1 MGTLAG
7 IARRAAP
14 RAPMEVLGVS
24 ELSVE
29 RGVEGDHRGRLKP
42 GGRNRRQVSLMERVD
57 WDAAMAEIGGTLPWQ
72 MRRANLLVDGLDLPH
87 RGGVRL
93 RIGATALIEIT
104 VECDP
109 CYRME
114 QIAPGLEAALTPDW
128 RGGALA
134 RVLEGGPIAVGD
146 PIRIEEP

>member
-1 MGTLAG
+1 
-7 IARRAAP
+7 
-14 RAPMEVLGVS
+14 MEVLDRVDM
-24 ELSVE
+24 SVE

-42 GGRNRRQVSLMERVD
+42 GRNRRQVSLMERGD
-57 WDAAMAEIGGTLPWQ
+57 WEAAVAEIGRELPWQ
-72 MRRANLLVDGLDLPH
+72 ARRANLLVEGIDLPQ
-87 RGGVRL
+87 RGGARL
-93 RIGATALIEIT
+93 RIGKALLEIT

-114 QIAPGLEAALTPDW
+114 EIALGLEAALTPDW

-146 PIRIEEP
+146 EIRIEEA